1 MATFVGATL
10 YDGDDI
16 DDYLAANHIT
26 PRRSVGGL
34 VFQKFQE
41 GGDGLT
47 GDADDALYGDYGEG
61 TAACDEADEL
71 LGLTYCSASRHSDL
85 TNAIRDL
92 AENAGQMAGSAGK
105 GAAGEGA

>member
-1 MATFVGATL
+1 M
-10 YDGDDI
+10 I
-16 DDYLAANHIT
+16 SSRWAALRMRT
-26 PRRSVGGL
+26 TSSACCR
-34 VFQKFQE
+34 

>member
-41 GGDGLT
+41 YEPGDDYDIVPLGGL
-47 GDADDALYGDYGEG
+47 
-61 TAACDEADEL
+61 ADEDDKQRML
-71 LGLTYCSASRHSDL
+71 
-85 TNAIRDL
+85 
-92 AENAGQMAGSAGK
+92 
-105 GAAGEGA
+105 